1 MKALKEAG
9 QPLYTP
15 EQIYSGDGFQEVQ
28 AIRQEHPEVVD
39 VQIVTGGQGL
49 IGIEQPILPYDFSGD
64 PREPRNIHQKVRA
77 FRHGAW
83 WADINE
89 RLYQTRTPIA
99 DLTRRSDIDLVIVS
113 VTKVF
118 LKYTAADLA
127 QADLDK
133 LIVLTTASNLNALG
147 KGARK
152 AAAIYS
158 DKYLEDTLYA
168 FRHVKIFKALR
179 RFLDESRTFG
189 MDEALKGLRESSL
202 SAAIAGKASPF
213 STTDYV
219 ALFEE
224 HPELLECTSAAH
236 LQKMAKLLNIDF
248 GGQRAFI
255 AAWQIR
261 RGAASATINKLPE
274 ITPDKTAEGMDFLTT
289 LISTNEQRS
298 NSSGDDD
305 VPEEVRYVASFAEQF
320 RKVCKATGVDISQ
333 QPILAATV
341 TDWIRVTYSKEFSPL
356 RIFYV
361 LHHYSDLFGCT
372 MLSQNGKTVFK
383 FSAEHNFDS

>member
-1 MKALKEAG
+1 
-9 QPLYTP
+9 
-15 EQIYSGDGFQEVQ
+15 
-28 AIRQEHPEVVD
+28 
-39 VQIVTGGQGL
+39 
-49 IGIEQPILPYDFSGD
+49 
-64 PREPRNIHQKVRA
+64 
-77 FRHGAW
+77 
-83 WADINE
+83 
-89 RLYQTRTPIA
+89 
-99 DLTRRSDIDLVIVS
+99 
-113 VTKVF
+113 
-118 LKYTAADLA
+118 
-127 QADLDK
+127 
-133 LIVLTTASNLNALG
+133 
-147 KGARK
+147 
-152 AAAIYS
+152 
-158 DKYLEDTLYA
+158 
-168 FRHVKIFKALR
+168 
-179 RFLDESRTFG
+179 